1 MSISG
6 VNARSA
12 FGRVMMVNRAFL
24 EAGRKRIDDVIAAI
38 SQATDAEAREVS
50 CEAARLKLDGLFAV
64 LANLVND
71 LENRT
76 NLPVVLELPLSAPAE
91 IASVEVPRAAGG
103 VVLDDLP
110 ESVITKLRSRALV
123 VGLSLE
129 AYCEVALTRSLADR
143 GYASAPHAEVDRNF
157 HPFSPEAFDELT

>member
-1 MSISG
+1 M
-6 VNARSA
+6 NARTVAS
-12 FGRVMMVNRAFL
+12 RVMMVNRAFL
-24 EAGRKRIDDVIAAI
+24 EAGRKRIDDVIVAI
-38 SQATDAEAREVS
+38 SQATDVEAREAS

-71 LENRT
+71 FENRT

-91 IASVEVPRAAGG
+91 IASVEIPRAAGG

-110 ESVITKLRSRALV
+110 ESVVTKLRSRALV

-129 AYCEVALTRSLADR
+129 AYCEVVLTRSLADR
-143 GYASAPHAEVDRNF
+143 GYASAPRTEVDPNF
-157 HPFSPEAFDELT
+157 DVFSPEALAELT